1 MLHEFDFHSPSS
13 TSNQHPVHDLDSS
26 STTTTFYLDS
36 VHHFD
41 SSTTSPELYSVLH
54 KFELDFSAAT
64 TTNVDSST
72 PTTADL
78 GPDLHEL

>member
-1 MLHEFDFHSPSS
+1 
-13 TSNQHPVHDLDSS
+13 
-26 STTTTFYLDS
+26 

-78 GPDLHEL
+78 GPNLHEL